1 MRALT
6 ILQIPS
12 LAVAWLLLGA
22 GCSYKV
28 PEEATA
34 TGQQAFEL
42 CAQCHGSAGEGNPKY
57 HAPAIAG
64 LPQWYVEAQLKKFKS
79 GVRGGHPLDRTGMMM
94 RPMTLTFR
102 NDADLKTA
110 AAYVAA
116 LPKPA
121 LAAAQAGGDAARG
134 KSLFAGCTACHG
146 ADAAGNEAVKAPP
159 LNHASDWYLVE
170 QLKKFKSGIRGFSP
184 ADMEGAQMRPMMA
197 TLADEQA
204 IKDVVAHI
212 VTLRR

>member
-6 ILQIPS
+6 NLHIP
-12 LAVAWLLLGA
+12 LLGA
-22 GCSYKV
+22 ACLLLAVGCHYKV
-28 PEEATA
+28 PEEPTA
-34 TGQQAFEL
+34 SGQQIFDL
-42 CAQCHGSAGEGNPKY
+42 CAQCHGSAGEGNPTY

-64 LPQWYVEAQLKKFKS
+64 LPQWYIEGQLKKFKS

-94 RPMTLTFR
+94 RPMTMTFR

-116 LPKPA
+116 LPKPV
-121 LAAAQAGGDAARG
+121 LASAQAGGDAARG
-134 KSLFAGCTACHG
+134 KTLFAGCTACHG
-146 ADAAGNEAVKAPP
+146 PDAAGNEAVKAPP
-159 LNHASDWYLVE
+159 LNHVDDWYLVE
-170 QLKKFKSGIRGFSP
+170 QLKKFKSGVRGFSP
-184 ADMEGAQMRPMMA
+184 TDMEGAQMRPMMA

>member
-6 ILQIPS
+6 ILQLS
-12 LAVAWLLLGA
+12 LLGAGWLLLGA
-22 GCSYKV
+22 GCNYKI
-28 PEEATA
+28 PEEPTA
-34 TGQQAFEL
+34 SGKEIFEL

-64 LPQWYVEAQLKKFKS
+64 LPQWYLEAQLKKFKS

-110 AAYVAA
+110 AAYVAT
-116 LPKPA
+116 LPKA
-121 LAAAQAGGDAARG
+121 TLASAQPGGDAARG

-184 ADMEGAQMRPMMA
+184 TDMEGAQMRPMMA